1 MIELPCERNHPRSGR
16 TDLCPLPFI
25 RGTMKIKSALWE
37 RSSIRS
43 EDIIS
48 RPEGNKRSS
57 YLMSEIVLDPSGL
70 LLSLYRSEG
79 NGRSSCLMSEIFRVR
94 QDGSMPLILNVQRI
108 YEDKSRLVGED
119 LRGSCRTIIA
129 DPKEPKSRACWTR
142 EIFRIPTGL
151 QHFKVAN
158 LPPVQKSIKYK
169 HFKMKGTKNG

>member
-25 RGTMKIKSALWE
+25 RGTLKIKSALGE

-48 RPEGNKRSS
+48 RPEGN
-57 YLMSEIVLDPSGL
+57 
-70 LLSLYRSEG
+70 
-79 NGRSSCLMSEIFRVR
+79 GRSSCLMSVIFRVR
-94 QDGSMPLILNVQRI
+94 QDGSMPLTLKVQRI

-129 DPKEPKSRACWTR
+129 DPKEPKSLSRPANST
-142 EIFRIPTGL
+142 FRIPTGL

-158 LPPVQKSIKYK
+158 LPPIQKSIKYK